1 MGFGSETITTVGS
14 SAYNLA
20 GEPENRGNFL
30 KNNLISS
37 VMSGQANRDGLG
49 NSIFTA
55 HRYGPRTDLIAYA
68 KWADYSGYAEQV
80 GFPKGFTYQGS
91 RIDADSFA
99 MLKGLEPGKESEFLY
114 GHVDSVNYQYFAY
127 WYIGEYTPERI
138 GKAFTIRPET
148 EITGGIFNRET
159 VLTGNLILK
168 FTGSGEEIIFTPSV
182 SIKSSN
188 VIFAYH
194 FYHTRVV
201 VPAETFDSGW
211 VNVIEEAGFPSVDG
225 FTLDGSSSSSA
236 VNGFVL
242 NKTVTTNISYS
253 DSTPPTETTST
264 TTTTP
269 EEEDY
274 LKVYKKT
281 EIFPSASG
289 SPGSYERNWEVFHKC
304 VWEKITLPA
313 VVQTTEEEISP
324 GVFKTTT
331 VTTVEDVL
339 TVSYDYKNT
348 WSQVLSENWGNE
360 RVLIYRKGDSS
371 TVDDFIFGDF
381 ERDVGLYLPIIPLRL
396 HNRAVNKKNYPAQY
410 ALNRKAARRAFK
422 KAKSIDTLLK
432 NLESNEDVKQ
442 IDHAWVV
449 FGSSLGSKEQDALN
463 YNYQFMKDWVEGT
476 PYDPSS
482 IKDPFEY
489 AAALDAYWEALEA
502 YENYSS
508 ESDGGAVKRPP
519 KPNPPKTAT
528 YTFQTYQ
535 VKSSRFFNIVTETRW
550 AYNIRVAAS
559 GGALRTGSGYHAKS
573 GNRAGTCWV
582 YQQGNVSIKSRV
594 LINNG
599 GDGGSSW
606 EYKYDTV
613 PVIVFGKQLTS
624 SVWEEY
630 VFFNVSHTN
639 YVYEGLSV
647 VTSATKALQEGENSS
662 FLFPMSDQVLKN
674 MQLIEGTQLAMAS
687 SYLVINYYDKQKVPW
702 YASGFFQIVIVVIVI
717 VIAVYTG
724 YVSGESLGVLGS
736 NAAVGAAIGF
746 TAGTTAAILAGA
758 IVNALA
764 AAIIT
769 AVISKLSTALLG
781 DKIGSIVGAVL
792 SMVVV
797 WGMTNNWNF
806 NTTDLVHSFTKA
818 DNLLKLTLS
827 GSDMAAQ
834 YMQASAQQIIADTQ
848 SLLEDYKDKATEL
861 AAMTQQYLGSNGI
874 DPTVIAEATRNLVE
888 SPEEFMSRTLMTG
901 DDIADISLS
910 LVERFPEPQMKLPYT

>member
-20 GEPENRGNFL
+20 GEPENRGRFL

-55 HRYGPRTDLIAYA
+55 HRYGPRTDLISYA
-68 KWADYSGYAEQV
+68 RWADYSGYAEQV

-91 RIDADSFA
+91 RINANSFA

-114 GHVDSVNYQYFAY
+114 GLVGSVNYQYFAY
-127 WYIGEYTPERI
+127 WYINEFIPGRI
-138 GKAFTIRPET
+138 GEAFTIRPET
-148 EITGGIFNRET
+148 VESGGIFNRET
-159 VLTGNLILK
+159 VLTGDLILK
-168 FTGSGEEIIFTPSV
+168 FTVTGEEITFTPPV
-182 SIKSSN
+182 NIKTPGATY
-188 VIFAYH
+188 AYH

-201 VPAETFDSGW
+201 GLVETFDSGW
-211 VNVIEEAGFPSVDG
+211 INVIDEAGFPSVDG
-225 FTLDGSSSSSA
+225 FTLDGSSSSNE
-236 VNGFVL
+236 VNGFNL

-253 DSTPPTETTST
+253 NSTPPTETTDT

-269 EEEDY
+269 EKEGY

-313 VVQTTEEEISP
+313 VVQTIEEEISP

-331 VTTVEDVL
+331 ITTVEDVL
-339 TVSYDYKNT
+339 VATYDYRNK

-360 RVLIYRKGDSS
+360 RVLIYRKGDIPA
-371 TVDDFIFGDF
+371 VDDYIFGDVG
-381 ERDVGLYLPIIPLRL
+381 RDTGLYLPVIPLRL
-396 HNRAVNKKNYPAQY
+396 HNRAVNKNNYPAQY

-422 KAKSIDTLLK
+422 RAKAIDTLLK
-432 NLESNEDVKQ
+432 NLESNEQVDQ

-449 FGSSLGSKEQDALN
+449 FGSSLGSKEQEALN

-476 PYDPSS
+476 PYDPSV
-482 IKDPFEY
+482 IKDPLEY
-489 AAALDAYWEALEA
+489 ATALDEYWAALEA

-508 ESDGGAVKRPP
+508 ESDGGAINRPP
-519 KPNPPKTAT
+519 RPTPPKIAT
-528 YTFQTYQ
+528 YIFQTYQ
-535 VKSSRFFNIVTETRW
+535 AKGSHFGNIVTETQW
-550 AYNIRVAAS
+550 AYNVGVVAR

-573 GNRAGTCWV
+573 GNKVGNCWT
-582 YQQGNVSIKSRV
+582 YLQGNVSFKSRV
-594 LINNG
+594 LIDNG
-599 GDGGSSW
+599 GDGGSYS
-606 EYKYDTV
+606 KYDNSPV
-613 PVIVFGKQLTS
+613 PVIVFGMQLTLS
-624 SVWEEY
+624 AWEEY
-630 VFFNVSHTN
+630 VFFDMNHTN
-639 YVYEGLSV
+639 YVYDGLSV
-647 VTSATKALQEGENSS
+647 VTSATKALEEGENSS
-662 FLFPMSDQVLKN
+662 FLLPMSHQVLKN

-687 SYLVINYYDKQKVPW
+687 AYLVINYYDKQKVPW
-702 YASGFFQIVIVVIVI
+702 YASGVFKVILIIVVV
-717 VIAVYTG
+717 VVTVTTG
-724 YVSGESLGVLGS
+724 GVGGASAGILGT
-736 NAAVGAAIGF
+736 NAMVGAAIGF
-746 TAGTTAAILAGA
+746 TGTAAILAGA

-764 AAIIT
+764 AAIVT

-827 GSDMAAQ
+827 GSDMAGQ

-861 AAMTQQYLGSNGI
+861 AAMTQQYLGSTGI

>member
-20 GEPENRGNFL
+20 GEPENRGSFL
-30 KNNLISS
+30 KNNIISS

-55 HRYGPRTDLIAYA
+55 HRYGPRTDLVSFA

-80 GFPKGFTYQGS
+80 GFPKGFIYRGS
-91 RIDADSFA
+91 RVDADSFA
-99 MLKGLEPGKESEFLY
+99 MLKDPEPGKESEFLY
-114 GHVDSVNYQYFAY
+114 GQVDSVNYQHFAY
-127 WYIGEYTPERI
+127 WYIGEYAPGRI
-138 GKAFTIRPET
+138 GEAFTIRPET
-148 EITGGIFNRET
+148 VTTGYLNRKT
-159 VLTGNLILK
+159 VLTGKLILR
-168 FTGSGEEIIFTPSV
+168 FTGTGEEIVFTPPV
-182 SIKSSN
+182 SIKTPSA
-188 VIFAYH
+188 VYAYH

-211 VNVIEEAGFPSVDG
+211 INVIGEAGFPSVVG

-242 NKTVTTNISYS
+242 NKIVTTNISYS

-289 SPGSYERNWEVFHKC
+289 SIGSYERNWEVFHKC

-381 ERDVGLYLPIIPLRL
+381 ERDTGLYLPIIPLRL

-422 KAKSIDTLLK
+422 KAKAIDTLLK
-432 NLESNEDVKQ
+432 NLEKNDQVDQ

-463 YNYQFMKDWVEGT
+463 YNYQFMQDWVEGT
-476 PYDPSS
+476 PYDPIS

-489 AAALDAYWEALEA
+489 AAALEEYWEALEA
-502 YENYSS
+502 YENYPS
-508 ESDGGAVKRPP
+508 ESSTAGRPP

-550 AYNIRVAAS
+550 AYNIRVVAK
-559 GGALRTGSGYHAKS
+559 GGALRTGSGFHARS
-573 GNRAGTCWV
+573 GNKVGNCWV
-582 YQQGNVSIKSRV
+582 HQQGNVSIKYRV
-594 LINNG
+594 LHDNG
-599 GDGGSSW
+599 GDGGGYW

-624 SVWEEY
+624 SAWEEY
-630 VFFNVSHTN
+630 VFFGMNHTN

-662 FLFPMSDQVLKN
+662 FLFPMSHQVLKN

-687 SYLVINYYDKQKVPW
+687 SYLVINYYDKQKIPW
-702 YASGFFQIVIVVIVI
+702 YATGFFQIVVIIVIVVIT
-717 VIAVYTG
+717 VYTG
-724 YVSGESLGVLGS
+724 GVGGSSAGVLGT

-746 TAGTTAAILAGA
+746 AAGTTAAIIAGA

-764 AAIIT
+764 AAIIS
-769 AVISKLSTALLG
+769 AVISKLSTTLLG
-781 DKIGSIVGAVL
+781 DKIGAIVGAVL

-797 WGMTNNWNF
+797 WGMTNNWNL
-806 NTTDLVHSFTKA
+806 NTTDLVHSFTQA

-827 GSDMAAQ
+827 GGNMAAD

>member
-20 GEPENRGNFL
+20 GEPKDRGSFL
-30 KNNLISS
+30 KNNLIGS
-37 VMSGQANRDGLG
+37 VMSGQAAKDGLG

-55 HRYGPRTDLIAYA
+55 HRYGPRTDLISFA
-68 KWADYSGYAEQV
+68 KWADYSGYTEQV
-80 GFPKGFTYQGS
+80 GFPKGFIYRGS
-91 RIDADSFA
+91 RVDADSFA
-99 MLKGLEPGKESEFLY
+99 MLKDPEPSKESEFLY
-114 GHVDSVNYQYFAY
+114 GQVGSVNYQHFAY
-127 WYIGEYTPERI
+127 WYIGEYAPERI
-138 GKAFTIRPET
+138 GQAFTIRPET
-148 EITGGIFNRET
+148 VTTGTIFNSET

-168 FTGSGEEIIFTPSV
+168 FTGTGEEFVFTPPV
-182 SIKSSN
+182 SITTPSA
-188 VIFAYH
+188 IFAYH

-201 VPAETFDSGW
+201 EPAETFDSGW
-211 VNVIEEAGFPSVDG
+211 INVIDEAGFPPVDG
-225 FTLDGSSSSSA
+225 FTLDSSSSSSV

-242 NKTVTTNISYS
+242 NKTVTANISYS
-253 DSTPPTETTST
+253 NSTPSTETTST

-269 EEEDY
+269 EKEDY

-281 EIFPSASG
+281 DIFPSASG

-304 VWEKITLPA
+304 VWQKITLPA

-371 TVDDFIFGDF
+371 TVDDYIFGDF
-381 ERDVGLYLPIIPLRL
+381 ERDTGLYLPNIPLRL
-396 HNRAVNKKNYPAQY
+396 HNRAVNKNNYPAQY
-410 ALNRKAARRAFK
+410 ALNRKAARKAFK
-422 KAKSIDTLLK
+422 KAKAIDTLLK
-432 NLESNEDVKQ
+432 NLESNEQVDQ

-476 PYDPSS
+476 PYNPIN

-489 AAALDAYWEALEA
+489 ATALEAYWTALEA

-508 ESDGGAVKRPP
+508 DSDGGSSIRPP
-519 KPNPPKTAT
+519 KPTPPTVAT
-528 YTFQTYQ
+528 YKFQTYQ
-535 VKSSRFFNIVTETRW
+535 VGDTFSQTVIETRW
-550 AYNIRVAAS
+550 AYNILVAAS
-559 GGALRTGSGYHAKS
+559 GGALRTGSGFHARS
-573 GNRAGTCWV
+573 GNKPGTCWI
-582 YQQGNVSIKSRV
+582 YQQGDVLIKSRILV
-594 LINNG
+594 SG
-599 GDGGSSW
+599 GDSGSYW
-606 EYKYDTV
+606 EYKNDPI

-624 SVWEEY
+624 SAWEEY
-630 VFFNVSHTN
+630 VFFDMNHTN

-647 VTSATKALQEGENSS
+647 VTPADKALQGGENSS
-662 FLFPMSDQVLKN
+662 FLFPMSEQVLKN

-687 SYLVINYYDKQKVPW
+687 SYLVINYYNKQKIPW
-702 YASGFFQIVIVVIVI
+702 YATGIFQIVIVVVVI
-717 VIAVYTG
+717 VVAVYTG
-724 YVSGESLGVLGS
+724 YVSGESVGVLGS
-736 NAAVGAAIGF
+736 NATVGGFLGF
-746 TAGTTAAILAGA
+746 TGTAAILAGA

-764 AAIIT
+764 AAIIS
-769 AVISKLSTALLG
+769 AVITKISTTVLG
-781 DKIGSIVGAVL
+781 DKIGAIVGAVL

-806 NTTDLVHSFTKA
+806 NTADLMHSFTRA

-827 GSDMAAQ
+827 GADLTAQ

-848 SLLEDYKDKATEL
+848 NLMEDYRDRADEL
-861 AAMTQQYLGSNGI
+861 AALTQQYLGSTGI
-874 DPTVIAEATRNLVE
+874 DPTVISEATRNLVE
-888 SPEEFMSRTLMTG
+888 SPEDFMSRTLMTG
-901 DDIADISLS
+901 DEIADISLS

>member
-20 GEPENRGNFL
+20 GEPKDRGSFL
-30 KNNLISS
+30 KNNLIGS
-37 VMSGQANRDGLG
+37 VMSGQAAKDGLG

-55 HRYGPRTDLIAYA
+55 HRYGPRTDLISFA
-68 KWADYSGYAEQV
+68 KWADYSGYTEQV
-80 GFPKGFTYQGS
+80 GFPKGFIYRGS
-91 RIDADSFA
+91 RVDADSFA
-99 MLKGLEPGKESEFLY
+99 MLKDPEPSKESEFLY
-114 GHVDSVNYQYFAY
+114 GQVGSVNYQHFAY
-127 WYIGEYTPERI
+127 WYIGEYAPERI
-138 GKAFTIRPET
+138 GQAFTIRPET
-148 EITGGIFNRET
+148 VTTGTIFNSET

-168 FTGSGEEIIFTPSV
+168 FTGTGEEFVFTPPV
-182 SIKSSN
+182 SITTPSA
-188 VIFAYH
+188 IFAYH

-201 VPAETFDSGW
+201 EPAETFDSGW
-211 VNVIEEAGFPSVDG
+211 INVIDEAGFPSVDG
-225 FTLDGSSSSSA
+225 FTLDSSSSSSV

-269 EEEDY
+269 EKEDY

-281 EIFPSASG
+281 DIFPSASG

-304 VWEKITLPA
+304 VWQKITLPA

-371 TVDDFIFGDF
+371 TVDDYIFGDF
-381 ERDVGLYLPIIPLRL
+381 ERDTGLYLPNIPLRL
-396 HNRAVNKKNYPAQY
+396 HNRAVNKNNYPAQY
-410 ALNRKAARRAFK
+410 ALNRKAARKAFK
-422 KAKSIDTLLK
+422 KAKAIDTLLK
-432 NLESNEDVKQ
+432 NLESNEQVDQ

-476 PYDPSS
+476 PYNPIN

-489 AAALDAYWEALEA
+489 ATALEAYWTALEA

-508 ESDGGAVKRPP
+508 DSDGGSSIRPP
-519 KPNPPKTAT
+519 KPTPPTVAT
-528 YTFQTYQ
+528 YKFQTYQ
-535 VKSSRFFNIVTETRW
+535 VGDTFSQTVIETRW
-550 AYNIRVAAS
+550 AYNILVAAS
-559 GGALRTGSGYHAKS
+559 GGALRTGSGFHARS
-573 GNRAGTCWV
+573 GNKPGTCWI
-582 YQQGNVSIKSRV
+582 YQQGDVLIKSRILV
-594 LINNG
+594 SG
-599 GDGGSSW
+599 GDSGSYW
-606 EYKYDTV
+606 EYKNDPI

-624 SVWEEY
+624 SAWEEY
-630 VFFNVSHTN
+630 VFFDMNHTN

-647 VTSATKALQEGENSS
+647 VTPADKALQGGENSS
-662 FLFPMSDQVLKN
+662 FLFPMSEQVLKN

-687 SYLVINYYDKQKVPW
+687 SYLVINYYNKQKIPW
-702 YASGFFQIVIVVIVI
+702 YATGIFQIVIVVVVI
-717 VIAVYTG
+717 VVAVYTG
-724 YVSGESLGVLGS
+724 YVSGESVGVLGS
-736 NAAVGAAIGF
+736 NATVGGFLGF
-746 TAGTTAAILAGA
+746 TGTAAILAGA

-764 AAIIT
+764 AAIIS
-769 AVISKLSTALLG
+769 AVITKISTTVLG
-781 DKIGSIVGAVL
+781 DKIGAIVGAVL

-806 NTTDLVHSFTKA
+806 NTADLMHSFTRA

-827 GSDMAAQ
+827 GADLTAQ

-848 SLLEDYKDKATEL
+848 NLMEDYRNRADEL
-861 AAMTQQYLGSNGI
+861 AALTQQYLGSTGI
-874 DPTVIAEATRNLVE
+874 DPTVISEATRNLVE
-888 SPEEFMSRTLMTG
+888 SPENFMSRTLMTG
-901 DDIADISLS
+901 DEIADISLS

>member
-20 GEPENRGNFL
+20 GEPENRGSFL
-30 KNNLISS
+30 KNNIISS

-55 HRYGPRTDLIAYA
+55 HRYGPRTDLVSFA

-80 GFPKGFTYQGS
+80 GFPKGFIYRGS
-91 RIDADSFA
+91 RVDADSFA
-99 MLKGLEPGKESEFLY
+99 MLKDPEPGKESEFLY
-114 GHVDSVNYQYFAY
+114 GQVDSVNYQHFAY
-127 WYIGEYTPERI
+127 WYIGEYAPGRI
-138 GKAFTIRPET
+138 GEAFTIRPET
-148 EITGGIFNRET
+148 VTTGYLNRKT
-159 VLTGNLILK
+159 VLTGKLILR
-168 FTGSGEEIIFTPSV
+168 FTGTGEEIVFTPPV
-182 SIKSSN
+182 SIKTPSA
-188 VIFAYH
+188 VYAYH

-211 VNVIEEAGFPSVDG
+211 INVIGEAGFPSVVG

-242 NKTVTTNISYS
+242 NKIVTTNISYS

-289 SPGSYERNWEVFHKC
+289 SIGSYERNWEVFHKC

-381 ERDVGLYLPIIPLRL
+381 ERDTGLYLPIIPLRL

-422 KAKSIDTLLK
+422 KAKAIDTLLK
-432 NLESNEDVKQ
+432 NLEKNDQVDQ

-476 PYDPSS
+476 PYDPIN

-489 AAALDAYWEALEA
+489 AAALEEYWEALEA

-508 ESDGGAVKRPP
+508 ESSTAGRPP

-550 AYNIRVAAS
+550 AYNIRVVAK
-559 GGALRTGSGYHAKS
+559 GGALRTGSGFHARS
-573 GNRAGTCWV
+573 GNKVGNCWV
-582 YQQGNVSIKSRV
+582 HQQGNVSIKYRV
-594 LINNG
+594 LHDNG
-599 GDGGSSW
+599 GDGGGYW

-624 SVWEEY
+624 SAWEEY
-630 VFFNVSHTN
+630 VFFGMNHTN

-662 FLFPMSDQVLKN
+662 FLFPMSHQVLKN

-687 SYLVINYYDKQKVPW
+687 SYLVINYYDKQKIPW
-702 YASGFFQIVIVVIVI
+702 YATGFFQIVVIIVIVVIT
-717 VIAVYTG
+717 VYTG
-724 YVSGESLGVLGS
+724 GVGGSSAGVLGT

-746 TAGTTAAILAGA
+746 AAGTTAAIIAGA

-764 AAIIT
+764 AAIIS
-769 AVISKLSTALLG
+769 AVISKLSTTLLG
-781 DKIGSIVGAVL
+781 DKIGAIVGAVL

-797 WGMTNNWNF
+797 WGMTNNWNL
-806 NTTDLVHSFTKA
+806 NTTDLVHSFTQA

-827 GSDMAAQ
+827 GGNMAAD